1 MTFAY
6 FAEANSRGTSPPSLS
21 LQQLPSALLLKN
33 FFFCLN
39 EVVNEKHL
47 KLLTNFGHSSDSAK
61 TLLSVEQIFMRKM
74 TDSTVG
80 PVQPGRVEAKQH

>member
-21 LQQLPSALLLKN
+21 LQQLPSALFLKN
-33 FFFCLN
+33 FFCLN

-47 KLLTNFGHSSDSAK
+47 KLLTNFGHSSDSAQK
-61 TLLSVEQIFMRKM
+61 LLSVEQIFMRKM